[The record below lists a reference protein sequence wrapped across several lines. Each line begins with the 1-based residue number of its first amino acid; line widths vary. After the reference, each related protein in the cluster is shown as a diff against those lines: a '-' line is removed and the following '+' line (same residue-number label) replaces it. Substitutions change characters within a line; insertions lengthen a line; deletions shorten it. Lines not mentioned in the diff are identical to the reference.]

1 MSARNWTHA
10 GAKYRMPDYRTA
22 LALSKRAAA
31 APRAATLEEHVDV
44 LPLWADLTV
53 SCQSGILPA
62 PSIPG
67 DSIAYLSDD
76 LGWSMVEILTAGVAC
91 LTEMNR
97 RLYAT
102 MDGAVKTRDFSA
114 PRMEAALSIT
124 S

>member
-10 GAKYRMPDYRTA
+10 GAEYRMPDYRTA

-31 APRAATLEEHVDV
+31 APRASTLEEHVDV

-53 SCQSGILPA
+53 SCQAGPLPS

-67 DSIAYLSDD
+67 DSIAYLSGD

-91 LTEMNR
+91 LTEINR

-102 MDGAVKTRDFSA
+102 MDGAIKTRDFSL
-114 PRMEAALSIT
+114 PRTEAAPLTT

>member
-1 MSARNWTHA
+1 MSARSWTHA
-10 GAKYRMPDYRTA
+10 GAEYRMPDYRTA

-31 APRAATLEEHVDV
+31 APRATTLEEHVDV

-53 SCQSGILPA
+53 SCQSGALPA
-62 PSIPG
+62 PSVPG

-76 LGWSMVEILTAGVAC
+76 LGWSMIEILTAGVAC
-91 LTEMNR
+91 LTEVNR

-102 MDGAVKTRDFSA
+102 MDGAVKARDFSA
-114 PRMEAALSIT
+114 PRTEAAPLTT